1 MHGVSKGNLLAQQ
14 SLHRIVGLAART
26 TSPAAPEY
34 ERVGATASGLM
45 PASKA
50 IATEVSG
57 IVRAWPDF
65 ICDAG
70 TCHLS
75 PSISPQVA
83 GMTSPVL
90 GQQVSKRN
98 SSAAAAGP
106 VCCRNS
112 EKKAGRCRHGIASLG
127 FTFADTRGRSLNT
140 LAQGLG
146 PLNRP
151 GSTAMA
157 CSIVCS
163 IRPKTRRAVSLVV
176 SQAGLMTLT
185 TSACVKLTVA
195 LSISA
200 PASRSTD
207 CCHSFRWPDV
217 HWPRMWVRN
226 VRISWR
232 NVTALSGTAAPA
244 RTHLG
249 SNPRSFASLSSAR
262 FARAS
267 ASDIAGYFPMASSR
281 WRPSNM

>member
-1 MHGVSKGNLLAQQ
+1 
-14 SLHRIVGLAART
+14 
-26 TSPAAPEY
+26 
-34 ERVGATASGLM
+34 
-45 PASKA
+45 
-50 IATEVSG
+50 
-57 IVRAWPDF
+57 
-65 ICDAG
+65 
-70 TCHLS
+70 
-75 PSISPQVA
+75 
-83 GMTSPVL
+83 MTSPVL
-90 GQQVSKRN
+90 GQHVSNKN
-98 SSAAAAGP
+98 SSALAAGP
-106 VCCRNS
+106 SRCRS
-112 EKKAGRCRHGIASLG
+112 SARKAGRSRHGIACLG
-127 FTFADTRGRSLNT
+127 FTFTATRGRSRKT

-146 PLNRP
+146 PPNRP

-185 TSACVKLTVA
+185 TSACVKLAVA

-217 HWPRMWVRN
+217 HWPRMWARN

-244 RTHLG
+244 RTLLG
-249 SNPRSFASLSSAR
+249 SSPRSFASLSSAR

-267 ASDIAGYFPMASSR
+267 ASDIAGYLPMASSR